1 MPVIGVDPGTAIT
14 GFGIVEECSNG
25 SLKTLEYGVIRT
37 SSSMKSEERLASIY
51 NQLNEIVE
59 RFAIES
65 AAIERLFFQKNAKT
79 ALSVGEARGVIL
91 LSLAHNHIPIFE
103 YNPVDIKQ
111 AITGYGQADKQ
122 QMQQMVKI
130 LLGLAEIPRPD
141 DAADALAIAICH
153 IHHKSLSDY
162 FPT

>member
-14 GFGIVEECSNG
+14 GFGIVEECSSG

-37 SSSMKSEERLASIY
+37 SSGMKSEERLASIY

-91 LSLAHNHIPIFE
+91 LSFAHNHIPIFE

-111 AITGYGQADKQ
+111 AITGYGQADKP